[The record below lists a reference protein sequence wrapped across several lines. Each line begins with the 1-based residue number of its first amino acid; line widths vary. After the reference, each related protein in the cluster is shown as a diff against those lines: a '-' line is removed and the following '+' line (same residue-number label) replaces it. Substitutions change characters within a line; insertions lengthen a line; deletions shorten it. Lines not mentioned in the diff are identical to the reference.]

1 MKFVIAPDS
10 FKESL
15 TAAEAALAIAEGLA
29 ESWPGAEMVLRPMSD
44 GGEGLLDALRGITG
58 AETRSQVVQG
68 PFGEPVAAVWGWQ
81 PDSRTAFV
89 EMAAASG
96 LMLVPRQARDAGR
109 ASSFGTGE
117 LVRAALDAGAERIV
131 LGIGGSA
138 SNDGGAGLLRALG
151 LVLADAEGA
160 PLPQGGAALAA
171 LDRLDAS
178 GLDPRLR
185 GVQFDIAADVDNPLL
200 GPNGASAVFGP
211 QKGATPQEVERLD
224 AALRRYAEFCTRAT
238 GMDHRAYPGVG
249 AAGGVGYAMKM
260 FTRAVFRPGI
270 EIVAEHAGLPEA
282 VQGADWVFTGEGRL
296 DRQTLGGKTIFG
308 VTRIAR
314 AAGVPVIAFAGSLGD
329 GYEAMYAHG
338 LRAAF
343 SLAPGPITLDE
354 AMRDAGTLLGARAR
368 DVGRLLLGGSAGG
381 CLQTPDAE

>member
-15 TAAEAALAIAEGLA
+15 TAAQAALAIAEGLA
-29 ESWPGAEMVLRPMSD
+29 ECWPAAEMVLRPMSD
-44 GGEGLLDALRGITG
+44 GGEGLLDALRDVTG
-58 AETRSQVVQG
+58 AETRSTVVQG
-68 PFGEPVAAVWGWQ
+68 PFGEPVAAEWGWQ
-81 PDSRTAFV
+81 ADSRTAVV

-96 LMLVPRQARDAGR
+96 LMLVPRLARDAAR
-109 ASSFGTGE
+109 ATSFGTGE

-138 SNDGGAGLLRALG
+138 TNDGGAGLLQALG
-151 LVLADAEGA
+151 LVLADASGA
-160 PLPQGGAALAA
+160 SLPRGGAALAA

-185 GVQFDIAADVDNPLL
+185 HVRFDIAADVDNPLL
-200 GPNGASAVFGP
+200 GPNGASAIFGP
-211 QKGATPQEVERLD
+211 QKGATPEDVFLLD
-224 AALRRYAEFCTRAT
+224 AALRRYADFCTAAT
-238 GMDHRAYPGVG
+238 GVDHRDFPGVG

-260 FTRAVFRPGI
+260 FTQAEFRPGI
-270 EIVAEHAGLPEA
+270 EIVAEQAGLPQA

-314 AAGVPVIAFAGSLGD
+314 AAGVPVIAFAGSLGE
-329 GYEAMYAHG
+329 GYEAMYVHG

-354 AMRDAGTLLGARAR
+354 AMRDAGALLRARAR
-368 DVGRLLLGGSAGG
+368 DVGRLLL
-381 CLQTPDAE
+381 